1 MMPGKPTDVL
11 VDKLRRAEQISE
23 YLCENSG
30 EMLQIGFTEYL
41 SALMEKAGM
50 TRSSLAAKAGLNR
63 FYIYDIFSGRK
74 IPSADKLVCIA
85 LAMQLSLEETQ
96 ILLRLA
102 NRSGL
107 YVRHPRDSVLIF
119 AIQRNLSVDE
129 TNALLYE
136 AGQPLLT
143 E

>member
-1 MMPGKPTDVL
+1 
-11 VDKLRRAEQISE
+11 
-23 YLCENSG
+23 
-30 EMLQIGFTEYL
+30 
-41 SALMEKAGM
+41 MEKAGM
-50 TRSSLAAKAGLNR
+50 TRSSLAVKAGLNR